1 LTNIFTLF
9 LYRIILSE
17 LKTYSKTYD
26 FNHKLIKT
34 NSIILKKNIFMK
46 TTLKYLLVAGSIG
59 LFSCGSQTE
68 AKTESNSENN
78 TEATATEATG
88 AGQSGVQDATSNP
101 NIVQVAIG
109 SKDHTTLVA
118 AVKAAEL
125 VDALS
130 NAGPFTV
137 FAPTNAA
144 FDKLPAG
151 TVDGLLK
158 PEKKEDLQNI
168 LGYHTYVGALK
179 IEYMNDNQEYD
190 MVYGGKVKITK
201 QGDKTFVNGSEIVA
215 SITTANGII
224 HVIGDVLLPK

>member
-1 LTNIFTLF
+1 
-9 LYRIILSE
+9 
-17 LKTYSKTYD
+17 
-26 FNHKLIKT
+26 
-34 NSIILKKNIFMK
+34 MK
-46 TTLKYLLVAGSIG
+46 TSLKLVVVAVALGLL
-59 LFSCGSQTE
+59 SCNQTE
-68 AKTESNSENN
+68 NKTEAN
-78 TEATATEATG
+78 TESTTEESANQTNG
-88 AGQSGVQDATSNP
+88 AGQSGVKDDTSNP
-101 NIVQVAIG
+101 NIVQVAVG

-118 AVKAAEL
+118 AVKAGEL

-179 IEYMNDNQEYD
+179 LEYMNDNQEYD

-201 QGDKTFVNGSEIVA
+201 QGEKTFVNGSEIVA
-215 SITTANGII
+215 SITTANGIV
-224 HVIGDVLLPK
+224 HVINDVLLPK